1 MAHIVVRPLQYQ
13 AMPMLYIYI
22 SPSTV
27 RTRLFYLYIP
37 KRLSLVF
44 LVYVVPT
51 HMVCLSQTYRSGFA
65 FPLQAS
71 NCLGIEFWLVDET
84 EKAYIYMGNIH
95 HLIYLRLII
104 LLIYF

>member
-1 MAHIVVRPLQYQ
+1 M
-13 AMPMLYIYI
+13 
-22 SPSTV
+22 
-27 RTRLFYLYIP
+27 
-37 KRLSLVF
+37 F

-84 EKAYIYMGNIH
+84 EKAYTVYGKYSPFNISKVNNS
-95 HLIYLRLII
+95 INIFLRT
-104 LLIYF
+104 